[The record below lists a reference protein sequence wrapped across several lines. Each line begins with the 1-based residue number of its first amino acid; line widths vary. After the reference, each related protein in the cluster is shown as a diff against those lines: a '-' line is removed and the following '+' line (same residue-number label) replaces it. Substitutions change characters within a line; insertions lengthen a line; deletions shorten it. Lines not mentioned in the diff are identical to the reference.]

1 MVTDYLQTV
10 DWSRAQFA
18 LTAIYHWLFVPLTL
32 GLSVLCALMET
43 AYYRTKD
50 PFWRRTTKFWMRLFG
65 VNFAIGVA
73 TGLILEFEFGTNWSN
88 YSNFVGDIFGAPL
101 AIEGI
106 MAFFL
111 ESTFVAVMFFGWDKV
126 SRGFHLSAT
135 WLTAIGAN
143 LSAWWILVANA
154 WMQHPVGCDFNLLRN
169 KHDLYRLYAGARLA
183 YTSFHYD
190 VTTSAPVPDPVWGGT
205 ASYSATDVEA
215 KACWAEVCGGIDVT
229 IWRFVHMGWM
239 VRYRA
244 RLSQSHGTVGEP
256 YYIPGFGRNGSSRI
270 GATFNLSFEL

>member
-1 MVTDYLQTV
+1 MRKRICLSISILAVSLLGPCQAGAQQARETVSADSTRFFEGVSVGVDLLGAGQRVLSDYGQYEASLRVNLRGRYFPVVELGIGEADAVTTSVRYKT
-10 DWSRAQFA
+10 RAP
-18 LTAIYHWLFVPLTL
+18 Y
-32 GLSVLCALMET
+32 G
-43 AYYRTKD
+43 R
-50 PFWRRTTKFWMRLFG
+50 
-65 VNFAIGVA
+65 
-73 TGLILEFEFGTNWSN
+73 
-88 YSNFVGDIFGAPL
+88 
-101 AIEGI
+101 
-106 MAFFL
+106 
-111 ESTFVAVMFFGWDKV
+111 
-126 SRGFHLSAT
+126 
-135 WLTAIGAN
+135 
-143 LSAWWILVANA
+143 
-154 WMQHPVGCDFNLLRN
+154 VGCDFNLLRN

-190 VTTSAPVPDPVWGGT
+190 VTTSTPVPDPVWGGT

-229 IWRFVHMGWM
+229 IWRFVHLGWM

>member
-1 MVTDYLQTV
+1 MRKRICLSISILAVSLLGPCQAG
-10 DWSRAQFA
+10 AQQA
-18 LTAIYHWLFVPLTL
+18 R
-32 GLSVLCALMET
+32 ET
-43 AYYRTKD
+43 ASADSTRFFEGGSVGVDLLGAGQRVLSDYGQYEAALRVNLRGRYFPVVELGIGEAD
-50 PFWRRTTKFWMRLFG
+50 ADAVTTSVRYKTR
-65 VNFAIGVA
+65 
-73 TGLILEFEFGTNWSN
+73 
-88 YSNFVGDIFGAPL
+88 APY
-101 AIEGI
+101 G
-106 MAFFL
+106 
-111 ESTFVAVMFFGWDKV
+111 
-126 SRGFHLSAT
+126 R
-135 WLTAIGAN
+135 
-143 LSAWWILVANA
+143 
-154 WMQHPVGCDFNLLRN
+154 VGCDFNLLRN

-190 VTTSAPVPDPVWGGT
+190 VTSSTPVPDPVRGGT

-229 IWRFVHMGWM
+229 IWRFVHLGWM

>member
-1 MVTDYLQTV
+1 MRKRICLSISILAVSLLAPCQAGAQQT
-10 DWSRAQFA
+10 R
-18 LTAIYHWLFVPLTL
+18 
-32 GLSVLCALMET
+32 ET
-43 AYYRTKD
+43 ASAD
-50 PFWRRTTKFWMRLFG
+50 SIRLFEG
-65 VNFAIGVA
+65 VSVGVDLLGAGQRVLSDYGQYEASLRLNLRGRYFPVVELGIGEADVDDV
-73 TGLILEFEFGTNWSN
+73 TTSVR
-88 YSNFVGDIFGAPL
+88 YKTRAPY
-101 AIEGI
+101 G
-106 MAFFL
+106 
-111 ESTFVAVMFFGWDKV
+111 
-126 SRGFHLSAT
+126 R
-135 WLTAIGAN
+135 
-143 LSAWWILVANA
+143 
-154 WMQHPVGCDFNLLRN
+154 VGCDFNLLRN

-205 ASYSATDVEA
+205 ASYSAKDVEA

>member
-1 MVTDYLQTV
+1 MRKRICLSISILAVSLLAPCQAG
-10 DWSRAQFA
+10 AQQA
-18 LTAIYHWLFVPLTL
+18 R
-32 GLSVLCALMET
+32 ET
-43 AYYRTKD
+43 ASADST
-50 PFWRRTTKFWMRLFG
+50 RLFEG
-65 VNFAIGVA
+65 VSVGVDLLGAGQCVLSDYGQYEASLRLNLRGRYFPVVELGIGEADADDV
-73 TGLILEFEFGTNWSN
+73 TTSVR
-88 YSNFVGDIFGAPL
+88 YKTRAPY
-101 AIEGI
+101 G
-106 MAFFL
+106 
-111 ESTFVAVMFFGWDKV
+111 
-126 SRGFHLSAT
+126 R
-135 WLTAIGAN
+135 
-143 LSAWWILVANA
+143 
-154 WMQHPVGCDFNLLRN
+154 VGCDFNLLRN

>member
-1 MVTDYLQTV
+1 MTTSVRYKT
-10 DWSRAQFA
+10 RAP
-18 LTAIYHWLFVPLTL
+18 Y
-32 GLSVLCALMET
+32 G
-43 AYYRTKD
+43 R
-50 PFWRRTTKFWMRLFG
+50 
-65 VNFAIGVA
+65 
-73 TGLILEFEFGTNWSN
+73 
-88 YSNFVGDIFGAPL
+88 
-101 AIEGI
+101 
-106 MAFFL
+106 
-111 ESTFVAVMFFGWDKV
+111 
-126 SRGFHLSAT
+126 
-135 WLTAIGAN
+135 
-143 LSAWWILVANA
+143 
-154 WMQHPVGCDFNLLRN
+154 VGCDFNLLRN

>member
-1 MVTDYLQTV
+1 MRKRICLSISILAVSHLAPCQAG
-10 DWSRAQFA
+10 AQQA
-18 LTAIYHWLFVPLTL
+18 R
-32 GLSVLCALMET
+32 ET
-43 AYYRTKD
+43 ASAD
-50 PFWRRTTKFWMRLFG
+50 SIRLFEG
-65 VNFAIGVA
+65 VSVGVDLLGAGQRILSDYGQYEASLRLNLRGRYFPVVELGIGEA
-73 TGLILEFEFGTNWSN
+73 
-88 YSNFVGDIFGAPL
+88 DA
-101 AIEGI
+101 
-106 MAFFL
+106 
-111 ESTFVAVMFFGWDKV
+111 D
-126 SRGFHLSAT
+126 
-135 WLTAIGAN
+135 
-143 LSAWWILVANA
+143 
-154 WMQHPVGCDFNLLRN
+154 
-169 KHDLYRLYAGARLA
+169 
-183 YTSFHYD
+183 D

>member
-1 MVTDYLQTV
+1 MRPSLRLNLRGRYFPVVELGIGEADADDVTTSVRYKT
-10 DWSRAQFA
+10 RAP
-18 LTAIYHWLFVPLTL
+18 Y
-32 GLSVLCALMET
+32 G
-43 AYYRTKD
+43 R
-50 PFWRRTTKFWMRLFG
+50 
-65 VNFAIGVA
+65 
-73 TGLILEFEFGTNWSN
+73 
-88 YSNFVGDIFGAPL
+88 
-101 AIEGI
+101 
-106 MAFFL
+106 
-111 ESTFVAVMFFGWDKV
+111 
-126 SRGFHLSAT
+126 
-135 WLTAIGAN
+135 
-143 LSAWWILVANA
+143 
-154 WMQHPVGCDFNLLRN
+154 VGCDFNLLRN